1 MNIYTNIFLEFLLIS
16 TCILF
21 LFKYRKK
28 LGLAPLYI
36 LLGAVQYIQALSGA
50 MISLE
55 IFGRFILYPGS
66 IILFSAVLFAV
77 LLIYIKEGVTSA
89 RVLIIGIIISNF
101 ILSLLFEITY
111 QQELVIGNQQNI
123 NAVSTFLI
131 NHKFFIIGTIILL
144 LDFILMVILYQFLIS
159 KIKKLN
165 YFFVLFISLFSV
177 LMFDAFAFNISLK
190 YNSPDLVNSLISHII
205 GKSVSAFI
213 FSVILYI
220 YLRYIDVDKENT
232 AFIANQNRDVLSIL
246 TYKRKLQ
253 DLQIEKE
260 QVEEKLTSQLE
271 TTLNNISDGFVTL
284 DKKWCY
290 TFVNNKAGELLGRK
304 PEDLIGQHIWTEFPE
319 GIELPFYDA
328 YYKAMETKKTI
339 YFNEYYE
346 PLDKWFEN
354 RIYPS
359 SEGLTIYFTDITEQK
374 QAEAALIKSENYLDN
389 IINNIGDPIFVKD
402 DQSKL
407 LLVNDAFCNIF
418 NLSRKDILG
427 KTLAE
432 NVTEDERESFLDIDK
447 QVLESG
453 IENVNE
459 ETLTLKGNDT
469 RIISTK
475 KTRFIDNSGTK
486 YLIGIIRDITD
497 RKKVE
502 EELKKHKNN
511 LEELVELRTEEV
523 NLKNEELQRMNNLF
537 VGRELK
543 MKELKNII
551 KELEQKKDTK

>member
-1 MNIYTNIFLEFLLIS
+1 MDIYTNIFLEFLLIS
-16 TCILF
+16 TSILILF
-21 LFKYRKK
+21 RLRKK
-28 LGLAPLYI
+28 IGLAPLYI
-36 LLGAVQYIQALSGA
+36 LLGAVQYVQALSTT
-50 MISLE
+50 MIQVE
-55 IFGRFILYPGS
+55 VFNRFTIYPGS
-66 IILFSAVLFAV
+66 VILFSAVLFAV
-77 LLIYIKEGVTSA
+77 LLIYIKEGVISA
-89 RVLIIGIIISNF
+89 RMLILGILISNF
-101 ILSLLFEITY
+101 ILSAIFGMTY
-111 QQELVIGNQQNI
+111 QQELIIRNYQDQ
-123 NAVSTFLI
+123 NAVSAFLI
-131 NHKFFIIGTIILL
+131 NYKYFLTGTLILL
-144 LDFILMVILYQFLIS
+144 VDFILLGIIYQFLIS
-159 KIKKLN
+159 KIKNLN
-165 YFFVLFISLFSV
+165 FFVVLFISLFTV
-177 LMFDAFAFNISLK
+177 LFFDSLAFNIILK
-190 YNSPDLVNSLISHII
+190 YNSSELLNSLVGHII
-205 GKSVSAFI
+205 GKTVSAFI

-432 NVTEDERESFLDIDK
+432 NVTEEERESFLNIDK

-453 IENVNE
+453 IENINE

-511 LEELVELRTEEV
+511 LEELVKLRTEEV